1 MQRNAA
7 TVRIDGHASDHATG
21 AVAEAPIPVAAAE
34 EEEMAAL
41 PQGIVKSFLLGKYD
55 EMHSYLVSHRAA
67 LSASSA
73 AASSPHSHLRSRSS
87 AAHSFSSPVG
97 GKASPTGVVF
107 PSMQSPSREGGD
119 ACDASDD
126 TSPRSFRKC
135 AFERKFTA
143 LCSVLRSTVAR
154 HVKGYDGLH
163 NSTDDTAQ
171 EAPSFSSASYCSQR
185 RAIAMFAT
193 VVVIFGILLWSSGAA
208 GGGPLGEANETPTA
222 KASGA
227 DGRTNRPRNR
237 WARSKQ
243 RSPPAE
249 GGSSP
254 NVDFIEAS
262 ERRRRAAVDEQHR
275 EALAVVGRTP
285 RTGLY
290 SPPPGAAEEDTA
302 QNRIQMARG
311 CPLLPMMP
319 LADFVHIIANT
330 SSSSSA
336 AATLL
341 SASATSS
348 AASDRE
354 RSQVLRLF
362 PNIYPSV
369 AASPTLGASPSPSPS
384 DFSMIGM
391 DEELIVVCVGD
402 SITLGHSTDDAADS
416 SEEGRAA
423 AASDAAYPSLLRDM
437 LLAEGWSDGLRTVFS
452 DGILTADRPIV
463 SGGSRRGKKKKGKSL
478 GARLKAFIFG
488 DGSKANKKKLGNQE
502 VNYVDSGKGR
512 RDAIVFNFGMAGLV
526 ASPESAAAADA
537 IRSPTSAFGV
547 ARGALEAITSPQLI
561 PLTEALFFSNGRRGG
576 EGGASSASTA
586 SQSPA
591 GFAAPVEFAAGLT
604 DSHRGEAVARIEELE
619 EEEGSATEPRRPISG
634 SPPSP
639 FSSVPSSSASAFSS
653 SSSLVH
659 TRPLTRTVVLTLMLG
674 TGDANGDLFVDRST
688 FQHDLLGGILR
699 SLLPIGNFPALA
711 EALGDG
717 AFVGGSPLAKGLVA
731 NTVFEATIPSPKG
744 SGSLEGGGGGA
755 EGGVASSSFIRF
767 VVVLMNPPPIFPR
780 SITAEAA
787 SAALASNNHSGAIL
801 HTLLPDAVASQLR
814 VSTSAPLNLD
824 AVVPQKAV
832 GPDAAVFSAFAPSI
846 VGGRLGHTLA
856 GQIRIGIGVAASHL
870 LPAHKN
876 TSSSSSSSS
885 SSAIAS
891 PSNAQQVGPSSPFL
905 ARPPQYTVHYFDA
918 FKHFVAAM
926 ARARDERHGLLTS
939 PITGQRTHHPR
950 YNLPRVVVGQVGDI
964 NVAAPLQEWMRHQNA
979 EAAEVLAD
987 PNFSLLKRL
996 GGGVGE
1002 QKINSGGAVVV
1013 GTLHAA
1019 EMQRRA
1025 SGRAAER
1032 ERLKGLRGLQNPLHS
1047 SESTYLAFA
1056 RSEFTPD
1063 DVALFL
1069 GVDGVHPTRRGH
1081 SVIADALFEFL
1092 SCSSHE

>member
-1 MQRNAA
+1 
-7 TVRIDGHASDHATG
+7 
-21 AVAEAPIPVAAAE
+21 
-34 EEEMAAL
+34 
-41 PQGIVKSFLLGKYD
+41 
-55 EMHSYLVSHRAA
+55 
-67 LSASSA
+67 
-73 AASSPHSHLRSRSS
+73 
-87 AAHSFSSPVG
+87 
-97 GKASPTGVVF
+97 
-107 PSMQSPSREGGD
+107 
-119 ACDASDD
+119 
-126 TSPRSFRKC
+126 
-135 AFERKFTA
+135 
-143 LCSVLRSTVAR
+143 
-154 HVKGYDGLH
+154 
-163 NSTDDTAQ
+163 
-171 EAPSFSSASYCSQR
+171 
-185 RAIAMFAT
+185 
-193 VVVIFGILLWSSGAA
+193 
-208 GGGPLGEANETPTA
+208 
-222 KASGA
+222 
-227 DGRTNRPRNR
+227 
-237 WARSKQ
+237 
-243 RSPPAE
+243 
-249 GGSSP
+249 
-254 NVDFIEAS
+254 
-262 ERRRRAAVDEQHR
+262 
-275 EALAVVGRTP
+275 
-285 RTGLY
+285 
-290 SPPPGAAEEDTA
+290 
-302 QNRIQMARG
+302 
-311 CPLLPMMP
+311 
-319 LADFVHIIANT
+319 
-330 SSSSSA
+330 
-336 AATLL
+336 
-341 SASATSS
+341 
-348 AASDRE
+348 
-354 RSQVLRLF
+354 
-362 PNIYPSV
+362 
-369 AASPTLGASPSPSPS
+369 
-384 DFSMIGM
+384 MIGM

-402 SITLGHSTDDAADS
+402 SITLGHSTDAATDS

-423 AASDAAYPSLLRDM
+423 VASDAAYPSLLRDM

-452 DGILTADRPIV
+452 DGILTQDRPIV
-463 SGGSRRGKKKKGKSL
+463 SGGSRRNKKKKKGN
-478 GARLKAFIFG
+478 RW
-488 DGSKANKKKLGNQE
+488 
-502 VNYVDSGKGR
+502 
-512 RDAIVFNFGMAGLV
+512 GLV
-526 ASPESAAAADA
+526 SKLSSLAMAPRRTKRRSWKRRNRTATLKQAAS
-537 IRSPTSAFGV
+537 IRVRAGATLLSSILAWQASSRHRRAPPPRTPFGPPAFGV
-547 ARGALEAITSPQLI
+547 ARGALEALTSPQLI
-561 PLTEALFFSNGRRGG
+561 PLTEALFFSNSGRRGG
-576 EGGASSASTA
+576 EGGASSASA
-586 SQSPA
+586 SLSPPA
-591 GFAAPVEFAAGLT
+591 GLAAPIEFAAGLS
-604 DSHRGEAVARIEELE
+604 DSHRGEAAARVEELE
-619 EEEGSATEPRRPISG
+619 EEEGSASSEPRRPISG
-634 SPPSP
+634 SPASP
-639 FSSVPSSSASAFSS
+639 FFSVPSSSS

-1002 QKINSGGAVVV
+1002 QKINSGGAAAAATV

-1032 ERLKGLRGLQNPLHS
+1032 ERLKGLRGLQPQQRINIFGFCPKRVYPRRCS
-1047 SESTYLAFA
+1047 AFP
-1056 RSEFTPD
+1056 RR
-1063 DVALFL
+1063 
-1069 GVDGVHPTRRGH
+1069 RRGPP
-1081 SVIADALFEFL
+1081 DASRPQRHRGRPL
-1092 SCSSHE
+1092 